1 MGPEIVAPAFLR
13 QSGMRQDGK
22 RVYAAYFQDVRV
34 VRHEIDRHPTRGRT
48 IAIQSGSRISEGN
61 VPALELTS
69 NVNASTM
76 IILALGHKFQ
86 PRTKH
91 ETSIFV
97 ISNSAVRISNEPWW
111 RVLTPVIDTGVLPAQ

>member
-1 MGPEIVAPAFLR
+1 
-13 QSGMRQDGK
+13 MR
-22 RVYAAYFQDVRV
+22 RHASYFQGVRV

-97 ISNSAVRISNEPWW
+97 ISNSAVRNSNEPWW
-111 RVLTPVIDTGVLPAQ
+111 RVLTLVIDTGVLPAQ